1 MNCIIRLMTREDAPH
16 VIEMMRV
23 FYASPAVL
31 SNGSEEIFRNDVE
44 NCVNDSPYLE
54 GYIIEAVAQNNDVM
68 QGQKK
73 ILGYGMVA
81 KSFSTEFGKPC
92 MWIEDLYL
100 KGECR
105 GLGLGSKFLN
115 FVAEKYPEAILRLE
129 VEEENESAI
138 KTYRK
143 CGFEELPYM
152 EMKR

>member
-1 MNCIIRLMTREDAPH
+1 MNYTIRPMLRDDAPY
-16 VIEMMRV
+16 VIDMMRV

-31 SNGSEEIFRNDVE
+31 SNGSEEIFQNDVE

-54 GYIIEAVAQNNDVM
+54 GYIIED
-68 QGQKK
+68 GHK
-73 ILGYGMVA
+73 ILGYGMIA

-100 KGECR
+100 KEEAR
-105 GLGLGSKFLN
+105 GLGLGSKFLH

-129 VEEENESAI
+129 VEEENERAI

-143 CGFEELPYM
+143 CGFEVLPYM

>member
-1 MNCIIRLMTREDAPH
+1 MNYTIRPMLRDDAPY
-16 VIEMMRV
+16 VIDMMRV

-54 GYIIEAVAQNNDVM
+54 GYIIED
-68 QGQKK
+68 GHK

-100 KGECR
+100 KEEAR
-105 GLGLGSKFLN
+105 GLGLGSKFLH

-129 VEEENESAI
+129 VEEENERAI

-143 CGFEELPYM
+143 CGFEVLPYM

>member
-1 MNCIIRLMTREDAPH
+1 MNYTIRPMLREDAPY
-16 VIEMMRV
+16 VIDMMRV

-31 SNGSEEIFRNDVE
+31 SNGSEEIFQNDVE

-54 GYIIEAVAQNNDVM
+54 GYIIED
-68 QGQKK
+68 GQK

-100 KGECR
+100 KEEAR

-115 FVAEKYPEAILRLE
+115 FIAEKYPDAILRLE
-129 VEEENESAI
+129 VEEENERAI

-143 CGFEELPYM
+143 CGFEVLPYM

>member
-1 MNCIIRLMTREDAPH
+1 MNYTIRPMTREDASQ
-16 VIEMMRV
+16 VIDMMRV

-31 SNGSEEIFRNDVE
+31 SNGSEEIFINDVE

-54 GYIIEAVAQNNDVM
+54 GYIIENDTI
-68 QGQKK
+68 

-100 KGECR
+100 KEDAR
-105 GLGLGSKFLN
+105 GQGIGSAFLN
-115 FVAEKYPEAILRLE
+115 YIAEKYPDAILRLE
-129 VEEENESAI
+129 VEEENERAI
-138 KTYRK
+138 HTYRK
-143 CGFEELPYM
+143 CGFEVLPYM